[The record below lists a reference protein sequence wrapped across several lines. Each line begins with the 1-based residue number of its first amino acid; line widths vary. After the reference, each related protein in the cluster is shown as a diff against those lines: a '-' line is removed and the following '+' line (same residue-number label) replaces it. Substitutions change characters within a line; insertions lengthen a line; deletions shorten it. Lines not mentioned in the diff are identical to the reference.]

1 MRKNCFYADN
11 PDLYDVVGVGCHA
24 VDLLCMMDRY
34 PVEDEKIEVDSI
46 EMQGGGNIATALVA
60 VTRLGGK
67 AAFQGVVGD
76 DQYRDRIVSDLMK
89 EGVDTG
95 CLKVKAGNNPLAF
108 IIINK
113 SSSTRT
119 IIYTRKNVPY
129 FYPEDIRTDI
139 IRLGKVILIDFYY
152 PEASLRA
159 SEIARGAGIP
169 VVVDAER
176 RCELSCEIM
185 NNATHIIA
193 SRGFAEWFTGYGAE
207 VGPGD
212 VLMKFYDMVKS
223 PFVCIT
229 LGSEGA
235 IGYEGNTGKIFHQKA
250 FRVDVVDTTGA
261 GDVFH
266 GAFAFFLARGYS
278 FREALRYSSAC
289 AAIKCR
295 SVGGRRGIPSLDEV
309 KSFVLDY

>member
-1 MRKNCFYADN
+1 MRENHFSGDTRK
-11 PDLYDVVGVGCHA
+11 LYDVVGVGCHA

-60 VTRLGGK
+60 VARLGGK

-76 DQYRDRIVSDLMK
+76 DQYRDRVISDLRK

-95 CLKVKAGNNPLAF
+95 CLKVKEGNNALAF

-119 IIYTRKNVPY
+119 IIYTRKNIPWL
-129 FYPEDIRTDI
+129 YPDDVDPEI
-139 IRLGKVILIDFYY
+139 IRQGKVLLIDFYY

-159 SEIARGAGIP
+159 SEIARGSGIP

-176 RCELSCEIM
+176 RCDLAFQIM
-185 NNATHIIA
+185 KNATHIIA
-193 SRGFAEWFTGYGAE
+193 SRGFAEWFTGLGME
-207 VGPGD
+207 TGHRD
-212 VLMKFYDMVKS
+212 VLMKFYDRIKS
-223 PFVCIT
+223 PFICIT

-235 IGYEGNTGKIFHQKA
+235 VGYEGNSGKIFHQKA

-266 GAFAFFLARGYS
+266 GAFAFFLARGYNLQ
-278 FREALRYSSAC
+278 EALGYSSAC
-289 AAIKCR
+289 AAFKCR
-295 SVGGRRGIPSLDEV
+295 SIGGRRGIPSLDEV
-309 KSFVLDY
+309 KSFIRGY